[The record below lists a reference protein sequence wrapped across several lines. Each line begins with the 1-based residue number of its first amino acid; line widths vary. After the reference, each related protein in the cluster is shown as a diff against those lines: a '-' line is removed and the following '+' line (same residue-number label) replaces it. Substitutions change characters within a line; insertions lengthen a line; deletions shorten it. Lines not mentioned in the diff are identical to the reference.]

1 MGNKVM
7 SAGQL
12 LKQANRLKRSGR
24 LDEAIALYYQ
34 VIEINP
40 YFAWAYNN
48 LGTALV
54 QQGNLDEAVSCYS
67 ESIKIN
73 PNSAWLFYSLGDALA
88 QQGDLE
94 TAVEYL
100 QKAIEIKPDFYKFYN
115 KLSRLLIQ
123 EKTDVTCFKND
134 EKLFVDLGC
143 GLSKPEGYIGVDKLP
158 GEGVD
163 IVADLT
169 KKFPFPDNS
178 VDGVRAYDF
187 IEHLPNPI
195 HTMNEI
201 WRIGKPNAQVDILVP
216 STDGRG
222 AFQDPTHVSFWNLH
236 SFFYYC
242 SDYPPYLELCH
253 RYGFKGDFK
262 VHRLKNIYREDRV
275 VFVKADLVVLKK
287 LNRLDYQTNL
297 ATSDNTNTETTNYK
311 SKVQLLSVIRFF
323 ENDATLLWGFNI
335 ESPVESLIYEYQI
348 PVSGWVLG
356 KKSPVVAVEVIIN
369 NTLVQQVFI
378 TQPRPD
384 VAQVYSH
391 VPDAEMSGFQTIVN
405 IGELVGQGELLIQ
418 AVCSNKSCIPLS
430 KIQFQ
435 VVATEKQ

>member
-1 MGNKVM
+1 MNVGELIRN
-7 SAGQL
+7 
-12 LKQANRLKRSGR
+12 ANRLKREGK
-24 LDEAIALYYQ
+24 LDEAIALYHQ

-40 YFAWAYNN
+40 HFAWAYSN
-48 LGTALV
+48 LGDIFV
-54 QQGNLDEAVSCYS
+54 KQGNLDGAVALYS

-73 PNSAWLFYSLGDALA
+73 PNSAWLFYSLGEVLA
-88 QQGDLE
+88 KQGDLE
-94 TAVEYL
+94 PAVECL
-100 QKAIEIKPDFYKFYN
+100 QKAIDIKPDCYKFYN

-178 VDGVRAYDF
+178 VDGIRAYDF
-187 IEHLPNPI
+187 IEHLPDPI
-195 HTMNEI
+195 HTMNQI

-242 SDYPPYLELCH
+242 SDYPLSLELCH

-262 VHRLKNIYREDRV
+262 VHRLKNIYRQDGV

-287 LNRLDYQTNL
+287 LNRLDSQTNL
-297 ATSDNTNTETTNYK
+297 ATNDNINTETTNYK
-311 SKVQLLSVIRFF
+311 SKVQVLSVIRFF

-356 KKSPVVAVEVIIN
+356 KESPVVAVEVIIN

-384 VAQVYSH
+384 VAHAYSH
-391 VPDAEMSGFQTIVN
+391 LPDAEMSGFQTIVN
-405 IGELVGQGELLIQ
+405 IGELVEQGELLIQ
-418 AVCSNKSCIPLS
+418 AVCSNKSCIPL
-430 KIQFQ
+430 KKVQFQ
-435 VVATEKQ
+435 VVAGEKQ